1 MGLAPPELRVDVQ
14 FAVRWALAMRRR
26 RQETLWIHRW
36 SRPLIGIIATVGAL
50 GTGYLTA
57 VKLMNRT
64 AACAG
69 GCDRVLSSEW
79 ATVLGLPLTLFG
91 CLSYLSMLV
100 LAVAP
105 LLVDADKNKGLRTKL
120 EGITWPLLFVGAT
133 GMMVFSGFLMYVLST
148 DIREI
153 CLYCIASATMT
164 VLMFLLTVLGRRWDD
179 RGQLM
184 FTGAIVAMLALV
196 GTFGIY
202 AVPGGALSSG
212 TQASE
217 VAGAGAPVTT
227 ASSEAEIALA
237 DHLTAVDAKMYGA
250 YWCPHCHDQ
259 KQLFGQEAT
268 DRIPYVEC
276 APDGK
281 NSQTAVC
288 QAVPE
293 LEGYPS
299 WEVNGQ
305 FLEGAQSL
313 ETLAQASGYE
323 GPTDFIN

>member
-1 MGLAPPELRVDVQ
+1 
-14 FAVRWALAMRRR
+14 MRRR

-36 SRPLIGIIATVGAL
+36 SRPLIGTIATVGAL

-57 VKLMNRT
+57 VKLMNQT
-64 AACAG
+64 AACLG

-79 ATVLGLPLTLFG
+79 AQVFGLPLTLFG

-105 LLVDADKNKGLRTKL
+105 LLVDADKDKALRAKL

-133 GMMVFSGFLMYVLST
+133 GMMIFSGFLMYVLTT
-148 DIREI
+148 DIKAV

-164 VLMFLLTVLGRRWDD
+164 ALMFLLTVLGRRWDD

-184 FTGAIVAMLALV
+184 FTGAIVATLALV
-196 GTFGIY
+196 ATFGIY
-202 AVPGGALSSG
+202 AVPGGPLSTG
-212 TQASE
+212 TQASVTAE
-217 VAGAGAPVTT
+217 AGVGEPVTT
-227 ASSEAEIALA
+227 SSGEAEVALA
-237 DHLTAVDAKMYGA
+237 NHLTEVGAKMYSA

-259 KQLFGQEAT
+259 KQLFGKEAT
-268 DRIPYVEC
+268 GRIPYVEC

-281 NSQTAVC
+281 NSQAAVC

-293 LEGYPS
+293 VTGYPT

-313 ETLAQASGYE
+313 EVLAEASGYE
-323 GPTDFIN
+323 GPTDFVN

>member
-1 MGLAPPELRVDVQ
+1 
-14 FAVRWALAMRRR
+14 MRRR

-57 VKLMNRT
+57 VKLMNQT
-64 AACAG
+64 AACLG

-79 ATVLGLPLTLFG
+79 ATVFGLPLTLFG

-105 LLVDADKNKGLRTKL
+105 LLVDADKDKALRAKL

-133 GMMVFSGFLMYVLST
+133 GMMIFSGFLMYVLTT
-148 DIREI
+148 DIKGW

-196 GTFGIY
+196 ATFGIY
-202 AVPGGALSSG
+202 AVPGGPLSSG
-212 TQASE
+212 TQTSE
-217 VAGAGAPVTT
+217 VAAEAGAGEPVTT
-227 ASSEAEIALA
+227 QSGEAEVALA
-237 DHLTAVDAKMYGA
+237 NHLTDTGAKMYGA

-259 KQLFGQEAT
+259 KQLFGKEAT
-268 DRIPYVEC
+268 SKIPYVEC

-293 LEGYPS
+293 LEGYPT
-299 WEVNGQ
+299 WEMNGQ

-313 ETLAQASGYE
+313 DMLAQASGYE
-323 GPTDFIN
+323 GPTDFVN